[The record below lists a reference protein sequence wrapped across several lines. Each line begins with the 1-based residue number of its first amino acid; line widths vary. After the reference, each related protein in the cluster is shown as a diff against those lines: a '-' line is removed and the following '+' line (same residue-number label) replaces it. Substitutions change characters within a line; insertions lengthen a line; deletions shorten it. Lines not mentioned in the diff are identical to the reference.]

1 MIHRRF
7 LSTSGNKITF
17 NFDRS
22 FNAPCLHINIG
33 GQFLKLDCTKKNKN
47 MNEYKFSIMEN
58 LVDSQIIGF
67 NQLLP
72 EIRDDNNRAMFSYDI
87 NFCSFE
93 YCNPGELVITYLLN
107 DKSYICLTFMAENI
121 HLDGEAVYPKF
132 VINQVKYSSEC
143 FYHYFINQRIIEID
157 IYSSMVDS
165 STIDELIIF
174 KCDNGKQIILE
185 CTISMNGSIKL
196 YFVQQNSQLAE
207 EKKDKLIKTASF
219 HN

>member
-1 MIHRRF
+1 M
-7 LSTSGNKITF
+7 LMGY
-17 NFDRS
+17 
-22 FNAPCLHINIG
+22 
-33 GQFLKLDCTKKNKN
+33 FLKFDCTKKNKN
-47 MNEYKFSIMEN
+47 MNEYKFSILEN

-93 YCNPGELVITYLLN
+93 YCNPGVLVITYLLK
-107 DKSYICLTFMAENI
+107 DQSYICLTFMAENTQ
-121 HLDGEAVYPKF
+121 LNGDAVYPKF
-132 VINQVKYSSEC
+132 VINQVKYNSEC
-143 FYHYFINQRIIEID
+143 FYHYLINQRIIEIE
-157 IYSSMVDS
+157 IYSTMVDN

-174 KCDNGKQIILE
+174 KCDSGKQILLE

-196 YFVQQNSQLAE
+196 YFVHQSSQLSKE
-207 EKKDKLIKTASF
+207 RKDKLIKTASF